1 MLASRL
7 GVGLSVVCAAA
18 GMASSVFADSPA
30 PDPVQIKGVI
40 DEVTVYRGQ
49 ALVSRAVAL
58 GGTGGLEELIVTDL
72 PEHVVPGSLYA
83 EATEGVEVRSVRFRV
98 RPVMQ
103 DVNEEVRKL
112 DDKIRDLDDKLK
124 AVGKRGEL
132 LAEHKAYLAKL
143 EGFVAPAANVE
154 MSKGV
159 LNAETLTSL
168 TQLLLTQRQ
177 TIADTDLKLGLE
189 QRALAEQKTLAVR
202 ERDTIAGQSNRTVRE
217 AVVLVNVPAAA
228 GRGGVM
234 HLRYLV
240 DAAGWSPSY
249 TVRADG
255 KKDKVLVEY
264 HAAIQQMS
272 GEDWGN
278 VAMTL
283 STATPSLVSRAPEL
297 KPMLVSLGSMSEQK
311 SSVDYQRVR
320 KELAAKQQ
328 QADNTRAQ
336 SNSPQFGQKYEDN
349 FGRGDI
355 KAQAEG
361 VLAGDQALNTLACD
375 MQLLD
380 LLSTGRVVRVSGNAQ
395 KREEGLSI
403 TYTLAAKTSLPSR
416 ADVQQ
421 VQIASMSMPAE
432 FYKVATPVLT
442 EYVYDEASVSN
453 DSKVVLLAGP
463 VAAYSEGRFVGS
475 GEVATIAGGEKFIVG
490 FGIDSSLR
498 ASRELVEKTDN
509 VQGGNRIVDLTY
521 RLAIDNF
528 GETAA
533 KVRLLDRL
541 PKAREGEIKLTLT
554 DGGGTQATEP
564 DVQKKTGILRW
575 DVTAAAAGSGSK
587 AFALEYKFRL
597 EHDKQ
602 LMISGMPVAAK

>member
-1 MLASRL
+1 MLALVSRL
-7 GVGLSVVCAAA
+7 SAVAAVAGCALSA
-18 GMASSVFADSPA
+18 FA
-30 PDPVQIKGVI
+30 DPVQVKGVI

-49 ALVSRAVAL
+49 ALVSRDVKVE
-58 GGTGGLEELIVTDL
+58 GTGLVEVLVTDL
-72 PEHVVPGSLYA
+72 PEHVVPASLYA
-83 EATEGVEVRSVRFRV
+83 EAGAGGAEVRSVRFRV

-103 DVNEEVRKL
+103 DVNEAVRKL
-112 DDKIRDLDDKLK
+112 DDQIRALDDKLR
-124 AVGKRGEL
+124 AAGKKGEL
-132 LAEHKAYLAKL
+132 LAEHRAYLAKL
-143 EGFVAPAANVE
+143 EAFIAPAANIE
-154 MSKGV
+154 ISKGV

-177 TIADTDLKLGLE
+177 TIADADLKLGLE
-189 QRALAEQKTLAVR
+189 QRELNEQKTLAVR
-202 ERDTIAGQSNRTVRE
+202 ERDTIAGRSNRTVRE
-217 AVVLVNVPAAA
+217 AVVLINMPQGAK
-228 GRGGVM
+228 GGSL
-234 HLRYLV
+234 HLKYLV

-272 GEDWGN
+272 GEDWGD

-283 STATPSLVSRAPEL
+283 STATPNLVSRAPEL
-297 KPMLVSLGSMSEQK
+297 KPMLVSLAAAAASQPAQSQG
-311 SSVDYQRVR
+311 DYQNVR
-320 KELAAKQQ
+320 KELASRQRE
-328 QADNTRAQ
+328 ADTRRSMNGSQ
-336 SNSPQFGQKYEDN
+336 
-349 FGRGDI
+349 
-355 KAQAEG
+355 KAQAFDGKAEDRG
-361 VLAGDQALNTLACD
+361 QMLGGAVMEADQALNTLASD

-380 LLSTGRVVRVSGNAQ
+380 LLSKDRVVRVSSTSQ

-403 TYTLAAKTSLPSR
+403 TYTLASRTSLPSR

-421 VQIASMSMPAE
+421 VQIAAMTMPAE

-453 DSKVVLLAGP
+453 DSKIVLLAGP
-463 VAAYSEGRFVGS
+463 VAAYAEGRFVGS
-475 GEVATIAGGEKFIVG
+475 GDVATIAGGERFIVG

-509 VQGGNRIVDLTY
+509 VQGGNRVVDLTY
-521 RLAIDNF
+521 RLGIDNF
-528 GETAA
+528 GEAAA

-541 PKAREGEIKLTLT
+541 PKARESEIKLTLMNSE
-554 DGGGTQATEP
+554 GSAEP
-564 DVQKKTGILRW
+564 EKKTGILRW
-575 DVTAAAAGSGSK
+575 DVTVPAAGPGNK
-587 AFALEYKFRL
+587 ALALEYKFRL

>member
-7 GVGLSVVCAAA
+7 SIVCAVA
-18 GMASSVFADSPA
+18 GMASSVFAEA
-30 PDPVQIKGVI
+30 PDPVQIRGVI

-49 ALVSRAVAL
+49 ALVSRAVKVEGA
-58 GGTGGLEELIVTDL
+58 GLSEILVTDL
-72 PEHVVPGSLYA
+72 PEHVVPASLYA
-83 EATEGVEVRSVRFRV
+83 EADGGGAEVRSVRYRV

-112 DDKIRDLDDKLK
+112 DDQIRGLDDKLR

-143 EGFVAPAANVE
+143 ETFVAPAANVE
-154 MSKGV
+154 ISKGV
-159 LNAETLTSL
+159 LNADTLTSL

-177 TIADTDLKLGLE
+177 TIADADLKLALE
-189 QRALAEQKTLAVR
+189 QRELSEQKTLAVR
-202 ERDTIAGQSNRTVRE
+202 ERDAIAGRSNKTVRE
-217 AVVLVNVPAAA
+217 AVVLVNLPAGAKV
-228 GRGGVM
+228 GSL

-255 KKDKVLVEY
+255 RADGKKDKVQVEY

-272 GEDWGN
+272 GEDWGD

-297 KPMLVSLGSMSEQK
+297 KPMLVSLAMAAQTQGKSEG
-311 SSVDYQRVR
+311 DYQNVR
-320 KELAAKQQ
+320 KELAFKQR
-328 QADNTRAQ
+328 QADNTRAL
-336 SNSPQFGQKYEDN
+336 SNGPQGGQKYEDN
-349 FGRGDI
+349 FGRGDV
-355 KAQAEG
+355 KALADG
-361 VLAGDQALNTLACD
+361 VMAGDRALNTLACD

-380 LLSTGRVVRVSGNAQ
+380 LLSTDRVVRVAATAQ

-403 TYTLAAKTSLPSR
+403 TYTLASKTSLPSR

-528 GETAA
+528 GEAAA
-533 KVRLLDRL
+533 KVRLMDRL

-602 LMISGMPVAAK
+602 LMISGMPVAVK

>member
-7 GVGLSVVCAAA
+7 SVVCAVA
-18 GMASSVFADSPA
+18 GLASSVFADAPA
-30 PDPVQIKGVI
+30 PEPVQIRGVI

-49 ALVSRAVAL
+49 ALVSRAVKVEGA
-58 GGTGGLEELIVTDL
+58 GLSEILVTDL
-72 PEHVVPGSLYA
+72 PEHVVPSSLYA
-83 EATEGVEVRSVRFRV
+83 EADGGLGGAEVRSVRYRV

-112 DDKIRDLDDKLK
+112 DDQIRGLDDKLR

-143 EGFVAPAANVE
+143 ETFVAPAANME
-154 MSKGV
+154 ISKGV

-177 TIADTDLKLGLE
+177 TIADADLKLGLE
-189 QRALAEQKTLAVR
+189 QRELTEQKTLAVR
-202 ERDTIAGQSNRTVRE
+202 ERDAIAGKSNRTVRE
-217 AVVLVNVPAAA
+217 AVVLVNLPAGAK
-228 GRGGVM
+228 GGSL

-272 GEDWGN
+272 GEDWGD

-297 KPMLVSLGSMSEQK
+297 KPMLVSLAAVSEPK
-311 SSVDYQRVR
+311 SSVDYQNVR
-320 KELAAKQQ
+320 KELMSRQR
-328 QADNTRAQ
+328 QADNTRAL
-336 SNSPQFGQKYEDN
+336 SNGPQGGQKFEDN

-361 VLAGDQALNTLACD
+361 VMAGDQALNTLAGD

-498 ASRELVEKTDN
+498 ASRELVEKSDN

>member
-1 MLASRL
+1 MLGSR
-7 GVGLSVVCAAA
+7 LSVVCAAA
-18 GMASSVFADSPA
+18 GLASSVLADPA
-30 PDPVQIKGVI
+30 GADPVQIRGVI

-49 ALVSRAVAL
+49 ALVSRAVKVEAAV
-58 GGTGGLEELIVTDL
+58 GLSEVLVTDL

-83 EATEGVEVRSVRFRV
+83 EAVGGAEVRSVRYRV
-98 RPVMQ
+98 RPAMQ

-112 DDKIRDLDDKLK
+112 DEQIRDLDDKLRV
-124 AVGKRGEL
+124 VGKRGEL

-143 EGFVAPAANVE
+143 EAFVAPAANAE

-159 LNAETLTSL
+159 LNADTLTSL

-177 TIADTDLKLGLE
+177 TIADSDLKLGLE
-189 QRALAEQKTLAVR
+189 QRELTEHKTLAVR
-202 ERDTIAGQSNRTVRE
+202 ERDAIAGKSNRTVRE
-217 AVVLVNVPAAA
+217 AVILVNIPAGAKD
-228 GRGGVM
+228 RSL

-272 GEDWGN
+272 GEDWGD

-297 KPMLVSLGSMSEQK
+297 KPMLVSLAAAAVPQ
-311 SSVDYQRVR
+311 SSADYQNVR
-320 KELAAKQQ
+320 KELAFKQKEASSNRGAVGGQ
-328 QADNTRAQ
+328 QSQVFDDRAQ
-336 SNSPQFGQKYEDN
+336 RAGGAPGGS
-349 FGRGDI
+349 
-355 KAQAEG
+355 AEG
-361 VLAGDQALNTLACD
+361 VMAADQMLNTLACD

-380 LLSTGRVVRVSGNAQ
+380 LLSKDRVVRVAASPQ

-403 TYTLAAKTSLPSR
+403 TYTLASKTSLPSR

-421 VQIASMSMPAE
+421 VQIASMTMPAE

-453 DSKVVLLAGP
+453 DTKVVLLAGP

-509 VQGGNRIVDLTY
+509 VQGGNRVVDLTY

-528 GETAA
+528 GEAAA

-554 DGGGTQATEP
+554 DSGQATEP

-575 DVTAAAAGSGSK
+575 DVNVPGAGSGSK

-602 LMISGMPVAAK
+602 LMISGVPVAAK

>member
-1 MLASRL
+1 MLALSSRL
-7 GVGLSVVCAAA
+7 SAVVAVVGL
-18 GMASSVFADSPA
+18 ASSAFS
-30 PDPVQIKGVI
+30 DPIQVKGVI

-49 ALVSRAVAL
+49 ALVSRDVKVD
-58 GGTGGLEELIVTDL
+58 GTGLIEVLVTDL
-72 PEHVVPGSLYA
+72 PEHVVPASLYA
-83 EATEGVEVRSVRFRV
+83 EAGAGGAEVRSVRFRV

-103 DVNEEVRKL
+103 DVNEAVRKL
-112 DDKIRDLDDKLK
+112 DDQIRALDDKLR
-124 AVGKRGEL
+124 AAGKKGEL

-143 EGFVAPAANVE
+143 EAFIAPAANIE
-154 MSKGV
+154 ISKGV

-177 TIADTDLKLGLE
+177 TIADADLKLGLE
-189 QRALAEQKTLAVR
+189 QRELNDQKMLAVR
-202 ERDTIAGQSNRTVRE
+202 ERDTIAGRSNRTVRE
-217 AVVLVNVPAAA
+217 AVVLVNLPQGVK
-228 GRGGVM
+228 GGSL
-234 HLRYLV
+234 HLKYLV

-272 GEDWGN
+272 GEDWGD

-283 STATPSLVSRAPEL
+283 STATPNLVSRAPEL
-297 KPMLVSLGSMSEQK
+297 KPMLVSLAAAAASQPVQAQG
-311 SSVDYQRVR
+311 DYQNAR
-320 KELAAKQQ
+320 KELAFRQKEADTRRSVNGPQGVQSFDGKG
-328 QADNTRAQ
+328 QANGGAML
-336 SNSPQFGQKYEDN
+336 NGAVIE
-349 FGRGDI
+349 
-355 KAQAEG
+355 A
-361 VLAGDQALNTLACD
+361 DQALNTLACD

-380 LLSTGRVVRVSGNAQ
+380 LLSKDRVVRVSGTPQ

-403 TYTLAAKTSLPSR
+403 TYTLASKTSLPSR

-421 VQIASMSMPAE
+421 VQIAAMTMPAE

-453 DSKVVLLAGP
+453 DSKIVLLAGP

-475 GEVATIAGGEKFIVG
+475 GDVATIAGGERFIVG

-509 VQGGNRIVDLTY
+509 VQGGNRVVELTY
-521 RLAIDNF
+521 KLAIDNF
-528 GETAA
+528 GEAAA
-533 KVRLLDRL
+533 KVRLMDRL
-541 PKAREGEIKLTLT
+541 PKARENEIKLTLT
-554 DGGGTQATEP
+554 DSAGSIEP

-575 DVTAAAAGSGSK
+575 DVTAPAAGSGSK
-587 AFALEYKFRL
+587 ALALEYKFRL

-602 LMISGMPVAAK
+602 LMISGMPVAVK